1 MRLID
6 EGSED
11 KEDSMEQK
19 EKPRIC
25 EILGVEVNQWFQI
38 DYPHRDYFWLA
49 VKEDGKIWEVGEHPH
64 KVGTNALYYLIEH
77 SGEIVC
83 MPDLSEQEQS
93 AAKMFCEA
101 YPDGAIWRDP
111 DDTLYLDDGKLF
123 TDIPNRLFPSLPKGS
138 RIKLS
143 WLCGVSYV

>member
-1 MRLID
+1 
-6 EGSED
+6 
-11 KEDSMEQK
+11 MEQK

-49 VKEDGKIWEVGEHPH
+49 VKDDGKIWEVGEHPH

-77 SGEIVC
+77 SDEVIC
-83 MPDLSEQEQS
+83 MTTLSEQERS
-93 AAKMFCEA
+93 AAKMFREA
-101 YPDGAIWRDP
+101 YPDGAIWRDL
-111 DDTLYLDDGKLF
+111 DDTLYLVDGELF
-123 TDIPNRLFPSLPKGS
+123 SDIPNRLFPSLPKGS

-143 WLCGVSYV
+143 WMCGKKYA

>member
-1 MRLID
+1 
-6 EGSED
+6 
-11 KEDSMEQK
+11 MEQK

-101 YPDGAIWRDP
+101 YPDGAIWRDRTTRC
-111 DDTLYLDDGKLF
+111 TLTTGNCLQTF
-123 TDIPNRLFPSLPKGS
+123 QTDCFRPCRRGAE
-138 RIKLS
+138 
-143 WLCGVSYV
+143 